1 MTDELVA
8 GTVDVAAGI
17 QQPMEKFVKSTP
29 GYRLL
34 PEPFM
39 EITQAMGTVGSRPP
53 EVVAYL
59 KTFIEDVKSS
69 GFVRSVLDANGQSD
83 VAVARLQP
91 AN

>member
-1 MTDELVA
+1 
-8 GTVDVAAGI
+8 
-17 QQPMEKFVKSTP
+17 
-29 GYRLL
+29 
-34 PEPFM
+34 
-39 EITQAMGTVGSRPP
+39 MGTVGSRPP